1 MQAAKNQYI
10 MLVCHRNVLH
20 QAHDFQ
26 PKEKPMMAKENVD
39 LLDEKY
45 HYHLN
50 PCLEVEQ
57 TRSDKNTSQR
67 NRGLLISILGAKSCT
82 SLFKRWDDSES
93 QARASVVVVQIQP
106 LSLSWQ

>member
-1 MQAAKNQYI
+1 

-45 HYHLN
+45 HYYLISY
-50 PCLEVEQ
+50 LEVEQ
-57 TRSDKNTSQR
+57 TRSDKYTSMKFGIVDLYPWCQVVH
-67 NRGLLISILGAKSCT
+67 
-82 SLFKRWDDSES
+82 LF
-93 QARASVVVVQIQP
+93 VQKVG
-106 LSLSWQ
+106 